1 MTHCGYNALQVKRD
15 KLLRPAGTELT
26 AYGFGILLD
35 FWVSELRE
43 ALKKEGVIA
52 ATAAETKTSSS
63 SSSSVDAATVPLPD
77 KDDIDQGAELCD
89 FANASLTLTLRYL

>member
-63 SSSSVDAATVPLPD
+63 SVDAATVPLPD